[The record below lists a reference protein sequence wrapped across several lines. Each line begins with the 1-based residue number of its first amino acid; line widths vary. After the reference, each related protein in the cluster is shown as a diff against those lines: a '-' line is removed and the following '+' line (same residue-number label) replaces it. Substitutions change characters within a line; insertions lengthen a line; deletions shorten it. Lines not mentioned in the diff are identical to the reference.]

1 MNKKRNW
8 RAIFTWALF
17 VFSVV
22 YTLPSM
28 IDVPSWYPFSKALRG
43 GLDLQGGLE
52 LRYTVDW
59 KHAVED
65 AGRKVGDSVR
75 TRIVEELAKADNK
88 NVADLDRPAFD
99 TYGKRIQFET
109 TDISVVR
116 VTFADDQAAG
126 LFDAEVLR
134 NIDDRYEISSAG
146 TRAYDLILPDKQV
159 VTIQNQIVR
168 ETRDNIEKRVEAM
181 GLLDPDVRIAGDS
194 DISVQI
200 PGVGKQQMDL
210 VRQHLGRTA
219 QLTMRFVDRSATF
232 FKDQAG
238 VVEAYKLAH
247 PDDGETLQIGGANSS
262 TGYFVRAETKSALV
276 KFIRTLEIPSG
287 HMIGYEFI
295 EDFARDG
302 SRSDWYWRTQYL
314 FDKVE
319 VTGQNLARARAS
331 YDEKNQ
337 PVVLLDFN
345 SEGARLFADATG
357 NNVKE
362 YLAIL
367 LDDDVASAPQIEEKI
382 AGGRARITVGSGGNV
397 TQMVQEARALSQVL
411 NQGAYQAPVYKVHDN
426 EVGPSLGHDSVNA
439 GIVALSVGFALVVA
453 FMILYYRV
461 SGVIAV
467 TVLLFNMLLIT
478 MILVSFNTALTLP
491 GIAGI
496 ILTIGMAVD
505 ANIIIFER
513 IREELVAGRTPRAAV
528 DAGYSKALSAILDAN
543 ITTALAGFILLNY
556 TSGTIRNFAVTLLI
570 GIVSSV
576 FTAVVVAR
584 MLFNYWLNSKKPTE
598 LSI

>member
-8 RAIFTWALF
+8 RAIFTWALLI
-17 VFSVV
+17 FSLV
-22 YTLPSM
+22 YTLPTF
-28 IDVPSWYPFSKALRG
+28 VTPPSWYPFTKALRG

-65 AGRKVGDSVR
+65 SGRKVGDSVR
-75 TRIVEELAKADNK
+75 SRIVEELAKAN
-88 NVADLDRPAFD
+88 NENASDLDRAKWD
-99 TYGKRIQFET
+99 AYGKRVKFET
-109 TDISVVR
+109 TDINVVHLS
-116 VTFADDQAAG
+116 FADDQAAA
-126 LFDAEVLR
+126 LFSADVLR
-134 NIDDRYEISSAG
+134 SIDNRYEISSTG
-146 TRAYDLILPDKQV
+146 SNAYDLILPDKQV
-159 VTIQNQIVR
+159 VEIQNQIVR

-181 GLLDPDVRIAGDS
+181 GLLDPDVRTAGDS

-219 QLTMRFVDRSATF
+219 QLTMRFVDRTVTF
-232 FKDQAG
+232 FKDQQSKLDDFQK
-238 VVEAYKLAH
+238 AY
-247 PDDGETLQIGGANSS
+247 PDDAETLQITGANSS
-262 TGYFVRAETKSALV
+262 TGWYARAKTKSGLV
-276 KFIRTLEIPSG
+276 KFVRTLTIPDG
-287 HMIGYEFI
+287 HMIGYEFV
-295 EDFARDG
+295 ENFASDG
-302 SRSDWYWRTQYL
+302 SRSDQYWRTHFL

-319 VTGQNLARARAS
+319 VTGQDLARARAS

-345 SEGARLFADATG
+345 SEGARLFSEATG

-362 YLAIL
+362 FLAIL

-382 AGGRARITVGSGGNV
+382 AGGRARITVGRGGNV
-397 TQMVQEARALSQVL
+397 TQMVQEARALAQVL

-426 EVGPSLGHDSVNA
+426 EVGPSLGRDSVNA
-439 GIVALSVGFALVVA
+439 GIVALAVGFAMVVG
-453 FMILYYRV
+453 FMIMYYRI
-461 SGVIAV
+461 SGIIASL
-467 TVLLFNMLLIT
+467 VLIFNLILIT

-528 DAGYSKALSAILDAN
+528 EAGYGKALSAILDSN

-556 TSGTIRNFAVTLLI
+556 TSGTIRNFSVTLLI
-570 GIVSSV
+570 GIASSV
-576 FTAVVVAR
+576 FTAVVVAH
-584 MLFNYWLNSKKPTE
+584 MIFNYWLNSKKPTE